1 MCRGRTAAP
10 PAAPN
15 PPFFGG
21 STKVYLCSLRIPS
34 YAELMS
40 RAFVVALFLL
50 VAGSIAMLIKWEY
63 KRFKRGQPSVSK
75 AFKRHLEERRSEE
88 PGRAYV
94 PPPEGVQRAFQ
105 QGSGRR

>member
-1 MCRGRTAAP
+1 
-10 PAAPN
+10 
-15 PPFFGG
+15 
-21 STKVYLCSLRIPS
+21 
-34 YAELMS
+34 MS

-50 VAGSIAMLIKWEY
+50 VAGSIATLIKWEY
-63 KRFKRGQPSVSK
+63 KRFQRGQHSVSK

-94 PPPEGVQRAFQ
+94 APPERVKRAFE

>member
-1 MCRGRTAAP
+1 M
-10 PAAPN
+10 
-15 PPFFGG
+15 
-21 STKVYLCSLRIPS
+21 YLCSLCTPS

-50 VAGSIAMLIKWEY
+50 VAGSIATLIKWEY
-63 KRFKRGQPSVSK
+63 KRFQRGQHSVSK

-94 PPPEGVQRAFQ
+94 PPPERVKRAFE